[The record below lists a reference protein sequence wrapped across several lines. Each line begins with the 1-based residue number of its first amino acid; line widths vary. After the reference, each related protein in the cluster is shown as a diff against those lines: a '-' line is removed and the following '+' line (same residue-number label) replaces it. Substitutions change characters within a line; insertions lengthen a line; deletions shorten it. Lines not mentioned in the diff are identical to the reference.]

1 MAIGSNAFA
10 KSTWIIVP
18 VATYS
23 VYQTEWA
30 AYSDQIVKDKETLSM
45 NEGQQWTTFY
55 SKVGRVLPTGL
66 HAYTVKS
73 INGNMVMTGTA
84 IDYVPANE
92 AVLIEHSDKSALTAE
107 AATSIAPYSTADPT
121 PVCKMTTEQSNL
133 LQWFTAPKSVNVGDG
148 YTLYKD
154 EFVMVS
160 SGTLPAGIAFL
171 PESSAIN
178 APRLFIY
185 TTETTGIDASLV
197 NSEEVNNEG
206 WYDLEGRKLSGKPD
220 KKGLYIHN
228 GRKVVIK

>member
-1 MAIGSNAFA
+1 
-10 KSTWIIVP
+10 
-18 VATYS
+18 
-23 VYQTEWA
+23 
-30 AYSDQIVKDKETLSM
+30 M

-107 AATSIAPYSTADPT
+107 ATTSIAPYSTADPT

-133 LQWFTAPKSVNVGDG
+133 LQWLTAPKSVNVGDG